1 LGAFHLRRVVEAVMD
16 SDGPTGKYWT
26 AFLRVVAHGQ
36 DVIEFLASEFV
47 NAFGSMAGN
56 VDAQFFHGRDG
67 FGPDVARF
75 RARAFDFE
83 AVARVVSQQAFGHLA
98 ARGISR
104 A

>member
-1 LGAFHLRRVVEAVMD
+1 MLKA
-16 SDGPTGKYWT
+16 
-26 AFLRVVAHGQ
+26 
-36 DVIEFLASEFV
+36 
-47 NAFGSMAGN
+47 AGG
-56 VDAQFFHGRDG
+56 FHGRDG

-104 A
+104 AEYENSFFSGHGWFLYQG